1 MSVAVRF
8 VNSRPGVP
16 LATKAPWPDFVP
28 GNPGVAS
35 VLRRKSLDAS
45 AENPGGVETVIAS
58 GVQSKTVIARSEAT
72 KQSIVAVALAVDC
85 FAALAMTEA
94 IAYPLHFSTIRRIQ
108 TRLRDLAA
116 AFRARFA

>member
-8 VNSRPGVP
+8 VNSQPGVP

-35 VLRRKSLDAS
+35 GLRRKSLDAS
-45 AENPGGVETVIAS
+45 RSGAVIAS

-85 FAALAMTEA
+85 FAEPV
-94 IAYPLHFSTIRRIQ
+94 IGR
-108 TRLRDLAA
+108 
-116 AFRARFA
+116 AFARPVGSQ

>member
-8 VNSRPGVP
+8 VNSQPGVP

-85 FAALAMTEA
+85 FAEPV
-94 IAYPLHFSTIRRIQ
+94 IGR
-108 TRLRDLAA
+108 
-116 AFRARFA
+116 AFAPPVGSQ